1 MDGFTNI
8 PNEIVA
14 EIFLYCLPISKF
26 HRPNPRLAP
35 ILLTHVCCSW
45 RVFARQYGPLW
56 SGIQIFR
63 NTVQESEADME
74 LQKIKDQLNLWADN
88 GGLRPLDVDISL
100 QNVYFR
106 TQWRYEVNCPA
117 SLPQFSL

>member
-1 MDGFTNI
+1 
-8 PNEIVA
+8 
-14 EIFLYCLPISKF
+14 
-26 HRPNPRLAP
+26 
-35 ILLTHVCCSW
+35 
-45 RVFARQYGPLW
+45 
-56 SGIQIFR
+56 
-63 NTVQESEADME
+63 ME